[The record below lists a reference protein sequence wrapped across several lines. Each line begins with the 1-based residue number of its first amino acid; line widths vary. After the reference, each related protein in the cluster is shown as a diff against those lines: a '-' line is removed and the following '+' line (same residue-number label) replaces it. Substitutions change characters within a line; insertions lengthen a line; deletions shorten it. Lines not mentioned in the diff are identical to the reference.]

1 MAERGPLAEV
11 DLNLVA
17 PGEELGKVISQRD
30 SLMAQKASLGKVADP
45 EESLLSGKDS
55 MTDERSVLCSGLGHA
70 EPRLFLPET
79 AKLKQEESD
88 AFKNIDIIE
97 DGDES
102 CSDGD
107 STDSDEHFSE
117 ESWDGKAEKPGIVR
131 NLLDQKMVG
140 YSNSYPRSTLKVLK
154 ALGLEPGFGDPL
166 VEANLLPGWW
176 IYKEFW
182 QTKITLWH
190 MMMCNVQMVCQG
202 RRRG

>member
-17 PGEELGKVISQRD
+17 PGEELGKVMSQRD

-97 DGDES
+97 DGDE
-102 CSDGD
+102 
-107 STDSDEHFSE
+107 
-117 ESWDGKAEKPGIVR
+117 
-131 NLLDQKMVG
+131 G
-140 YSNSYPRSTLKVLK
+140 Y
-154 ALGLEPGFGDPL
+154 
-166 VEANLLPGWW
+166 
-176 IYKEFW
+176 
-182 QTKITLWH
+182 
-190 MMMCNVQMVCQG
+190 
-202 RRRG
+202 